1 VLQEIAIK
9 DFAIIEEVHLAFEA
23 GMTILSGETGAGK
36 SIIIDAMSLLLG
48 ARASSDF
55 VRHGREKAEIQG
67 LFFADAANPELEA
80 AMLEAGLEPSQ
91 ELILRRELF
100 ANGRSSCRING
111 TMVNLT
117 TLKSIGEFLVDIH
130 GQHDN
135 QELMNAKQHLNLLD
149 EFGDEDFED
158 LKADYQAKFET
169 YKNIRAQ
176 LDLKAK
182 NEAEFAERIE
192 ILEYQVEEIDGAEI
206 DLQTDEA
213 LIARRDKLRHA
224 KEIVDALNTAHMA
237 LDDEE
242 FSSLGN
248 IRTAMGELEAVSEL
262 DPEYQ
267 QLSERT
273 TDAYYL
279 LEEVDNRILALVE
292 DLDFDPTE
300 LIQLEERIL
309 TLNTLKKKYGPEL
322 SDVLNYLEKVQK
334 DLANLTGS
342 EENGES
348 LEDSLKTAQA
358 ALLDA
363 SKKLSEARHELARE
377 LEADVK
383 HELADLYM
391 EKADFKVD
399 FQQGKFSSR
408 GNEQVEFFIQANP
421 GEGFKAL
428 AKTASGG
435 ELSRLMLA
443 IKSSFSRRENK
454 TSIVFDEVDTGVSG
468 RVAQAIANKIYKIS
482 QSGQVLAISH
492 LPQVVAIADTQ
503 FYIEKIS
510 EDDLTT
516 STVRKLTDSER
527 VQEVAKMLAGDD
539 LTPEALAQA
548 ERLLKKD

>member
-1 VLQEIAIK
+1 MLQEIAIK
-9 DFAIIEEVHLAFEA
+9 DFAIIEEVHLAFES

-67 LFFADAANPELEA
+67 LFFADRNPELDEA
-80 AMLEAGLEPSQ
+80 LEEAGLEASQ
-91 ELILRRELF
+91 ELILRREVF
-100 ANGRSSCRING
+100 ANGRSSCRVNG
-111 TMVNLT
+111 TLVNLA
-117 TLKSIGEFLVDIH
+117 TLKRIGECLVDIH

-149 EFGDEDFED
+149 EFGDEAFEA
-158 LKADYQAKFET
+158 LKSDYQAKFET
-169 YKNIRAQ
+169 YKQIRSQ

-192 ILEYQVEEIDGAEI
+192 ILEYQVEEIEGADI

-224 KEIVDALNTAHMA
+224 KEIVDALNTSHMA

-242 FSSLGN
+242 ISSLGN
-248 IRTAMGELEAVSEL
+248 IRTVMAELEGISEL

-267 QLSERT
+267 RLSERT

-279 LEEVDNRILALVE
+279 LEEVDDRILALVD
-292 DLDFDPTE
+292 DLDFNPTE
-300 LIQLEERIL
+300 LTQLEERIL

-322 SDVLNYLEKVQK
+322 SDVLNYLEKIQK
-334 DLANLTGS
+334 DLANLTGTES
-342 EENGES
+342 NGES
-348 LEDSLKTAQA
+348 LEDALKTAQS
-358 ALLDA
+358 ALIEA
-363 SKKLSEARHELARE
+363 SKALSKARHALASE
-377 LEADVK
+377 LEDDVK
-383 HELADLYM
+383 QELADLYM

-408 GNEQVEFFIQANP
+408 GNEHVEFFIQANP

-516 STVRKLTDSER
+516 STVRKLSLEER
-527 VQEVAKMLAGDD
+527 VQELAKMLAGDD

-548 ERLLKKD
+548 DRLLKKN